1 MKKTQ
6 SKSTLEL
13 LQERSA
19 NAVSLIRSTINE
31 LKTANDDIVNAKAS
45 NLAQIAVLQSTNTSL
60 DALQHDNE
68 RVISNFEA
76 LLN

>member
-1 MKKTQ
+1 MKKQQKT
-6 SKSTLEL
+6 TLEL
-13 LQERSA
+13 LQERSS

-31 LKTANDDIVNAKAS
+31 LKSANTDIATAREK
-45 NLAQIAVLQSTNTSL
+45 NLAQISFLQNTNMSL
-60 DALQHDNE
+60 DSLQNDNE